1 MAWPHLSSF
10 KRIWIFIKGFE
21 FSLVLVNFW
30 TRQVSKSLF
39 FMRKIDLFVELLLRG
54 NRFDK
59 LRWKIHLGERVMEN
73 PIILHHLSRWA
84 PSLVWEPWR
93 LLSASRYAFTHTITK
108 GDEPNSE
115 VTHGERIW
123 SKYNSTEKIA
133 RIANSCIVSLYCQV
147 TLIVMTCNSQLSEIC
162 SCSQKFTVCNC
173 QDWILFSRL

>member
-84 PSLVWEPWR
+84 PSLVWERWR

-108 GDEPNSE
+108 GDEPNSD
-115 VTHGERIW
+115 VTNGKRIW
-123 SKYNSTEKIA
+123 TKYNSTEKH
-133 RIANSCIVSLYCQV
+133 RKNCQCCTVSLYCQV
-147 TLIVMTCNSQLSEIC
+147 TLIVISQFSEMC
-162 SCSQKFTVCNC
+162 SCSQKFTIWNW
-173 QDWILFSRL
+173 QDWILL